1 MPPLLAMEGQHL
13 GLVGIEQNDRRPV
26 VRTVPAFSGPGID
39 GFVRTAPQVDHGLP
53 FAFDH
58 VRVGFME
65 VGQDGN
71 MGVLEI
77 WMLVPESL
85 PVVTGSPSSSGVLVF
100 EVEDIALSADH
111 NSESASCLSDA
122 WATQGISQSRHDAL

>member
-13 GLVGIEQNDRRPV
+13 GLVGIEQNDRRAV
-26 VRTVPAFSGPGID
+26 VRTIPALPGPGID
-39 GFVRTAPQVDHGLP
+39 GFVRPAPQVNHGLP

-85 PVVTGSPSSSGVLVF
+85 PVVTCPSPSSGILMF
-100 EVEDIALSADH
+100 EVEDIPLSADH